1 MVERN
6 LAKVEVASSSLVSRS
21 KIRKPDKIDSC
32 PAFLLEGALLNTTS
46 LRWPSGHVL
55 PDYGQGGIYG
65 LARSLRDWLHDPQ
78 AGCDAAEVAP
88 GEPARIVLLVID
100 GLGANFLQTIG
111 AGSALQAHCRRT
123 LTSVF
128 PSTTASAVTTLM
140 TGASPAEHGLNGW
153 FIHDQRFGGVIAP
166 LPLELRGNGPLE
178 AARLT
183 RRLFPQ
189 PSMFHGAVRPVV
201 MVSPQEIAFSPYSR
215 HHARGARMHPYGGR
229 EELEDGIVDA
239 AMGLGAEGGF
249 VHAYYPRFDAVSHGY
264 GCRSAHAQ
272 TCFARIDAMF
282 ARLCERLAGSGVRI
296 LVTADHGFIDSAPER
311 TVQIAPDSA
320 VSAMLAAPL
329 WGERRLAFCSVRK
342 GAKDEFEHWAAETL
356 EGRAVLMSG
365 ADCIESGLFGPGR
378 PNTRLAE
385 RAGTHVLLMEP
396 GWTIVDT
403 VEGETPFDLIGVHGG
418 MSADEMR
425 VPLVLAR
432 L

>member
-1 MVERN
+1 M
-6 LAKVEVASSSLVSRS
+6 
-21 KIRKPDKIDSC
+21 
-32 PAFLLEGALLNTTS
+32 NTTS
-46 LRWPSGHVL
+46 QRWPSGHVL

-100 GLGANFLQTIG
+100 GLGANFLETIG
-111 AGSALQAHCRRT
+111 AGSALQAHRRRT

-178 AARLT
+178 AFRLT

-215 HHARGARMHPYGGR
+215 HHARGARVRPYAGR
-229 EELEDGIVDA
+229 EDLEEGIVA
-239 AMGLGAEGGF
+239 EVMALGADGGF

-282 ARLCERLAGSGVRI
+282 ARLCERLAGTRVRI
-296 LVTADHGFIDSAPER
+296 LVTADHGFIDSSPER
-311 TVQIAPDSA
+311 TVHLAPDDA
-320 VSAMLAAPL
+320 VSTMLASPL
-329 WGERRLAFCSVRK
+329 CGERRLAFCTVRD
-342 GAKDEFEHWAAETL
+342 GARDEFERWAAEAL
-356 EGRAVLMSG
+356 DGRAVLMAG
-365 ADCIESGLFGPGR
+365 ADCIDSGLFGPGQ

-403 VEGETPFDLIGVHGG
+403 VDGETPFDLIGVHGG
-418 MSADEMR
+418 MTADEMH
-425 VPLVLAR
+425 VPLVLAKP
-432 L
+432 